1 MAKTGKRA
9 RPTTTTTTSGDN
21 DSSISRASSDSDEAD
36 EEVEE
41 LASPRPAKTVAFH
54 FHISSITDEVKEK
67 VAEAIFSSRELL
79 FFPNHGDTDGP
90 RLALGAALFAPT
102 GPLGDNGKWK
112 KPRARKAGNS
122 NDPAMISFV
131 KTIVQELVIK
141 GTAVGDHGGGQ
152 KATAVEEL
160 TKLEELA
167 VSYVRYGTEEG
178 ERRLSETQLT
188 AAKAQALVKKGESV
202 VSILQASAATSNPE
216 PSLTPGAASTIV
228 ANSNSVVDA
237 SKRSMPATP
246 RVKSPTFAQEIASSF
261 APFMNSA
268 PGFPHQTSFATQ
280 GPPPPAV
287 PAGPPATAQT
297 RGEIV
302 NQLAE
307 LRNLMD
313 DPYVGADEKEGFLER
328 MKELRAQLAGLQIA

>member
-1 MAKTGKRA
+1 MAKTGKRS
-9 RPTTTTTTSGDN
+9 RPTTTTTTTGGD
-21 DSSISRASSDSDEAD
+21 DSSVSRASSDSDEAD
-36 EEVEE
+36 EEVEKV
-41 LASPRPAKTVAFH
+41 ASPRPAKTVAFH
-54 FHISSITDEVKEK
+54 FHISSITDEVKEA
-67 VAEAIFSSRELL
+67 VAEAIFASRELL
-79 FFPNHGDTDGP
+79 FFPDHGDTDGP
-90 RLALGAALFAPT
+90 RLALGEALFAPT
-102 GPLGDNGKWK
+102 GPLGDHGKWR
-112 KPRARKAGNS
+112 KPRARKPGNS
-122 NDPAMISFV
+122 NNPAMISFV
-131 KTIVQELVIK
+131 KIMVQELINK

-152 KATAVEEL
+152 EATAVEEP

-167 VSYVRYGTEEG
+167 VSYVRYGAEES

-188 AAKAQALVKKGESV
+188 AAKAQALVKRGEGV
-202 VSILQASAATSNPE
+202 VSTLQAAATSNPE

-261 APFMNSA
+261 APFLNSA
-268 PGFPHQTSFATQ
+268 PGFPHQNSFATQ
-280 GPPPPAV
+280 GPPPPTV

-313 DPYVGADEKEGFLER
+313 DPYVDADEKEGFIKR
-328 MKELRAQLAGLQIA
+328 MKELRAQLANLQIA